1 MAVITWPTTGRPGAA
16 LEYAEGLQWDV
27 QINVMRNGRAFTR
40 NLPGARWVATLTVPD
55 DTVQYLTERRQLEA
69 LLVSLRGGHKRLRI
83 WHLLTPLPLGTL
95 SGTPTVT
102 TTTAAGAT
110 SIPITGTGTV
120 WRGDRLQ
127 FGATGQRVMVMADAT
142 LSGSVTFEPALR
154 AQVSAGVAVV
164 YDKPTTDFILRT
176 PENMF
181 AARGSLLP
189 GFSVDLVE
197 GYE

>member
-1 MAVITWPTTGRPGAA
+1 MAVISWPTTGRPSAA
-16 LEYAEGLQWDV
+16 LEYSEGLQWDV

-40 NLPGARWVATLTVPD
+40 NLPGARWVAALSIPD

-83 WHLLTPLPLGTL
+83 WHLLTPLPLGTI

-110 SIPITGTGTV
+110 SIPITGTGTLL
-120 WRGDRLQ
+120 RGDRIK
-127 FGATGQRVMVMADAT
+127 FGASGQRVMVVADAT

-154 AQVSAGVAVV
+154 AQVSAGVSVV
-164 YDKPTTDFILRT
+164 YDKPTSDFILRT

-181 AARGSLLP
+181 PARGKDLP
-189 GFSVDLVE
+189 GFTVELVE

>member
-1 MAVITWPTTGRPGAA
+1 MAVIDWPVSGRNSAA
-16 LEYAEGLQWDV
+16 LEYSEGLQWDV

-40 NLPGARWVATLTVPD
+40 NLPGARWVARIVVPD
-55 DTVQYLTERRQLEA
+55 DSVAHLVERRQLEA
-69 LLVSLRGGHKRLRI
+69 LFVSLRGGHKRLRI
-83 WHLLTPLPLGTL
+83 WHLLTPLPLGTV

-110 SIPITGTGTV
+110 SIPITGSGTLL
-120 WRGDRLQ
+120 RGDRIK

-181 AARGSLLP
+181 TSRRVELP
-189 GFSVDLVE
+189 GFTVELVE